1 MSGFPSAVPSEGT
14 TQQPSIVVIQQ
25 PQKSSTLTEP
35 SPDYLGL
42 SICAIFCC
50 WIIAI
55 FAIMKSMETR
65 TYNQSGDY
73 DKALQASS
81 QAKSY
86 SIVAI
91 ILGLILNA
99 PPIILI
105 IVLNIVARA
114 N

>member
-1 MSGFPSAVPSEGT
+1 MSGFASAVPSEGT

-81 QAKSY
+81 QAK
-86 SIVAI
+86 I
-91 ILGLILNA
+91 
-99 PPIILI
+99 
-105 IVLNIVARA
+105 ARA